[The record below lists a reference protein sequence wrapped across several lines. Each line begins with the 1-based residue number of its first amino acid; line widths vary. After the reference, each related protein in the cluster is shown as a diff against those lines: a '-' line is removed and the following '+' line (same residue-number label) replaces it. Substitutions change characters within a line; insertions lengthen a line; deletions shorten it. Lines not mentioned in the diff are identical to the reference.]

1 VRQGGVAYQAI
12 SRYNHF
18 MTIEVKLL
26 GPLAALAGTWQG
38 SVGDDTAPDGGRF
51 PENTPFREQI
61 VFTPIGPAVNH
72 EQIVHVLSYTR
83 SAWRLREDN
92 PFHLQL
98 GYWLWDP
105 AAKQVMHSFMIPR
118 GLTVFAGGNAEPDST
133 VLRVSAVV
141 GSPTFGICSNPF
153 LDREFRTVRYES
165 TLTFNSPH
173 SFSYEEDT
181 QIQMKGQD
189 AIFHHTDRNS
199 LEKTKEAEL

>member
-1 VRQGGVAYQAI
+1 
-12 SRYNHF
+12 
-18 MTIEVKLL
+18 MTIDLKLL
-26 GPLAALAGTWQG
+26 GPLAALPGTWQG

-83 SAWRLREDN
+83 TAWRLREDN

-118 GLTVFAGGNAEPDST
+118 GLTVLAGGSAEPDSS
-133 VLRVSAVV
+133 VLRVTAVV
-141 GSPTFGICSNPF
+141 GSSTFGICSNPF

-165 TLTFNSPH
+165 TLTFNSPS

-199 LEKTKEAEL
+199 LEKTKDAEL